1 MAAYTRAVPEAGRHP
16 PLFVVGIGASAGGLE
31 ALGELL
37 GAVPATGMAFIVVQH
52 LDPKHES
59 LLPEIL
65 AKKTT
70 MAVSLATA
78 GQAVQPNHVY
88 VIPPD
93 ALLTVH
99 EGLLELK
106 RRTNAPERPF
116 AVDLLFSSLAV
127 AYGEGAIGI
136 VLSGA
141 DADGSL
147 GLREIKH
154 AGGFTFAQ
162 QPESARFPMMPQHAI
177 ETGCVDLVLRP
188 KEIAGELARLSRR
201 FPIAE
206 PSVESKPEGTI
217 DTGTDENA
225 VLAQIFQRLRSAHG
239 VDFTH
244 YKRTT
249 IRRRIE
255 RRMMLRRIESLD
267 EYRESLDRD
276 PGELA
281 ALYQDFLIRV
291 TEFFRDPTAF
301 EGLRHDVLPALCE
314 GRSPKE
320 PIRVWVP
327 GCATGEEVYSVAI
340 TLLEYFGD
348 GPPPLKIQIFGTDV
362 SEAAL
367 EKARAGV
374 YPASALHDLS
384 AERRE
389 RFFVGHDG
397 EYRISKDIRDLCL
410 FARQDVTRDPPF
422 SRLDLISC
430 RNLLIYLDDVAQRR
444 ILRTFHYALR
454 PQGMLFFGPAE
465 SVAYSPE
472 LFEQIDSRSRVFR
485 RMPNTG
491 GGAIAQRA
499 DVSGSMA
506 LEPEG
511 DAAPLRVEADS
522 LPREADRLLLA
533 RFAPAC
539 VLVNQ
544 ALTILQFRGQTGP
557 YLEPAGGPP
566 SFDLRRVI
574 RPELLV
580 QILPAIGETGK
591 TGVASRR
598 DVRLD
603 TREVSIEVIPL
614 AGSGGR
620 QSFLILFDDW
630 SRRPERSTP
639 AAVPA
644 WTESEKDRRLA
655 HQERELEGMREYM
668 RASAE
673 EHEAVQ
679 EELRSAHEE
688 MLSANEEFQ
697 STNEELET
705 SKEELQSTNEEL
717 TTTIDELRSKNQE
730 LARVNAELDAARR
743 VSEAARSYADT
754 IIQSVREPLA
764 VLDGTLRILRV
775 NSAFAA
781 NLAIPREEIE
791 GRFLHEVGNGGWN
804 IPDLDHRL
812 RGLLASGQA
821 LEDWEATR
829 ELLPQGR
836 RVMSLSARKIPGDVD
851 RAEHLLL
858 SIQDVTA
865 HADMTAGLVAS
876 GEQKDQFIAM
886 LGHELRHPLTPITH
900 AIYLLRKAHQDP
912 ATIELL
918 ETIDTQSQ
926 TLLRFVNEL
935 LDLSRI
941 SRGLIEIRPERL
953 DFVAVARDAVHALQ
967 PFIEERQHVVS
978 LVLPA
983 APLYVRGDPDR
994 LRQVVSNLV
1003 ENAAKYTQPGGR
1015 ITVTLEPRGDDAV
1028 LAVSDDGIGI
1038 PAENLERIFEPF
1050 TQSHQPL
1057 INPSSGLGVG
1067 LSVVRRIVELHG
1079 GRVKATS
1086 AGAGAGS
1093 EFVVSLPVSAAD
1105 IRHDRGSNA
1114 GQTSAPLVA
1123 LRSRRVMIVDDH
1135 QEIRAS
1141 VSRLARSWG
1150 HEVALAADGPSALS
1164 LAEAFQPECAIVDLS
1179 MPRMNGIEL
1188 GRRLRQRFPP
1198 AQLRL
1203 IALSGYEGADF
1214 RDACLAAG
1222 FDAYLV
1228 KPGEIPEL
1236 ERLLGGDRAD
1246 SDASQH

>member
-1 MAAYTRAVPEAGRHP
+1 MAKAQS
-16 PLFVVGIGASAGGLE
+16 ASCFQ
-31 ALGELL
+31 
-37 GAVPATGMAFIVVQH
+37 V
-52 LDPKHES
+52 
-59 LLPEIL
+59 
-65 AKKTT
+65 
-70 MAVSLATA
+70 
-78 GQAVQPNHVY
+78 
-88 VIPPD
+88 
-93 ALLTVH
+93 
-99 EGLLELK
+99 
-106 RRTNAPERPF
+106 R
-116 AVDLLFSSLAV
+116 
-127 AYGEGAIGI
+127 
-136 VLSGA
+136 

-162 QPESARFPMMPQHAI
+162 QPESARFPTMPRHAI

-201 FPIAE
+201 FRTAE
-206 PSVESKPEGTI
+206 PSLESKSEGTLDI
-217 DTGTDENA
+217 GTDDENA
-225 VLAQIFQRLRSAHG
+225 VLAHIFQRLRSAHG

-301 EGLRHDVLPALCE
+301 DALRQDVLPALCE

-320 PIRVWVP
+320 PIRIWVP

-340 TLLEYFGD
+340 AVLEYFGD
-348 GPPPLKIQIFGTDV
+348 GLPPLRIQIFGTDV

-374 YPASALHDLS
+374 YHVNALQEVS
-384 AERRE
+384 AERLE
-389 RFFVGHDG
+389 RFFIRQNG

-430 RNLLIYLDDVAQRR
+430 RNLLIYLDEVAQRR
-444 ILRTFHYALR
+444 VLRTFHYALR

-465 SVAYSPE
+465 SVAQSPE
-472 LFEQIDSRSRVFR
+472 LFEQIDSRLRVFR

-491 GGAIAQRA
+491 GGAIAERG
-499 DVSGSMA
+499 DGSASLA

-511 DAAPLRVEADS
+511 NAAPLRVEADS

-580 QILPAIGETGK
+580 QILPAIGETSK

-603 TREVSIEVIPL
+603 TREISIEVIPL

-620 QSFLILFDDW
+620 QSFLILFDDG
-630 SRRPERSTP
+630 SRLPVDRSMP

-644 WTESEKDRRLA
+644 LTESEKDRRLA
-655 HQERELEGMREYM
+655 HLERELEGMREYM
-668 RASAE
+668 RAAIE

-717 TTTIDELRSKNQE
+717 TTTIDELRSRNQE
-730 LARVNAELDAARR
+730 LARLNMELDAAHRA
-743 VSEAARSYADT
+743 SEAARSYADT

-781 NLAIPREEIE
+781 NLEIPREEIE
-791 GRFLHEVGNGGWN
+791 GRFLHEVGDARWN
-804 IPDLDHRL
+804 IPDLHQRL
-812 RGLLASGQA
+812 RALLANAQP
-821 LEDWEATR
+821 LEDWEVTR
-829 ELLPQGR
+829 DLPPQR
-836 RVMSLSARKIPGDVD
+836 RQVMSLSARRIPGDAD
-851 RAEHLLL
+851 RAEQLLL
-858 SIQDVTA
+858 AIQDVTA
-865 HADMTAGLVAS
+865 RADMTAGLVAS
-876 GEQKDQFIAM
+876 GERKDQFIAM

-900 AIYLLRKAHQDP
+900 AIYLLRQGPPGSRNHRTARDDRYPDANTLAIRERAPGPVAHQ
-912 ATIELL
+912 
-918 ETIDTQSQ
+918 S
-926 TLLRFVNEL
+926 
-935 LDLSRI
+935 
-941 SRGLIEIRPERL
+941 RL
-953 DFVAVARDAVHALQ
+953 D
-967 PFIEERQHVVS
+967 
-978 LVLPA
+978 
-983 APLYVRGDPDR
+983 
-994 LRQVVSNLV
+994 
-1003 ENAAKYTQPGGR
+1003 
-1015 ITVTLEPRGDDAV
+1015 
-1028 LAVSDDGIGI
+1028 
-1038 PAENLERIFEPF
+1038 
-1050 TQSHQPL
+1050 
-1057 INPSSGLGVG
+1057 
-1067 LSVVRRIVELHG
+1067 
-1079 GRVKATS
+1079 
-1086 AGAGAGS
+1086 
-1093 EFVVSLPVSAAD
+1093 
-1105 IRHDRGSNA
+1105 
-1114 GQTSAPLVA
+1114 
-1123 LRSRRVMIVDDH
+1123 
-1135 QEIRAS
+1135 
-1141 VSRLARSWG
+1141 
-1150 HEVALAADGPSALS
+1150 
-1164 LAEAFQPECAIVDLS
+1164 
-1179 MPRMNGIEL
+1179 
-1188 GRRLRQRFPP
+1188 
-1198 AQLRL
+1198 
-1203 IALSGYEGADF
+1203 
-1214 RDACLAAG
+1214 
-1222 FDAYLV
+1222 
-1228 KPGEIPEL
+1228 
-1236 ERLLGGDRAD
+1236 
-1246 SDASQH
+1246 